1 MYRAI
6 VQRGYN
12 ADNPESTL
20 ELIEKPIPAAP
31 PGRVVVH
38 ILLRPINPTDTVN
51 IREGKTARHYSYPV
65 TVGTEGFGIVHSV
78 GEGVQLVKPGQRV
91 VPLMWEEGW
100 IGNGS
105 WQEYVCFREE
115 MLVPIPDTIS
125 DETAAQFVINPWAII
140 GMFHDLAVPKG
151 EYLLQTAAGS
161 VIGRQIIQFAKH
173 KGIKTI
179 NLVRRPEQ
187 KAELV
192 ALGADEVIC
201 HTTEDTVS
209 RVREITGNKLAYGA
223 LDAVG
228 GDLTKEVTASVRRG
242 GQVFIYGIL
251 SSPDA
256 TVRITDLF
264 REVTV
269 RGWILNNYWLME
281 AKRKMYI
288 EEAVKHLGA
297 KVMEPQT
304 GPKFDLAEFKE
315 AIKKSEEAGKGGK
328 VLLVSSL

>member
-20 ELIEKPIPAAP
+20 ELIEKPIPDAA

-38 ILLRPINPTDTVN
+38 VTLRPINPTDMVN
-51 IREGKTARHYSYPV
+51 VRSGITARHYSHPV
-65 TVGTEGFGIVHSV
+65 TIGSEGFGIVHSV
-78 GEGVQLVKPGQRV
+78 GEGVSSVKPGQRV
-91 VPLMWEEGW
+91 VPLMWEEGRA
-100 IGNGS
+100 GNGS
-105 WQEYVCFREE
+105 WQEYVSLREE
-115 MLVPIPDTIS
+115 MVVPVPDTIS

-140 GMFHDLAVPKG
+140 GMFNDLAVPKG

-161 VIGRQIIQFAKH
+161 VLGRQLIQLAKH

-179 NLVRRPEQ
+179 NLIRRPEQ
-187 KAELV
+187 KAELE

-201 HTTEDTVS
+201 YTSEDVVK
-209 RVREITGNKLAYGA
+209 RVKDITGNKLAYGA

-228 GDLTKEVTASVRRG
+228 GDLTKKVTASVRRG
-242 GQVFIYGIL
+242 GQVFIYGVL
-251 SSPDA
+251 ASSDA

-269 RGWILNNYWLME
+269 KGWILSNYWLQE
-281 AKRKMYI
+281 DKRNMYI
-288 EEAVKHLGA
+288 KEALEYLGG
-297 KVMEPQT
+297 KVMEPLV
-304 GPKFDLAEFKE
+304 GEKFDLADFQE
-315 AIKKSEEAGKGGK
+315 AIKKSEEVGKGGK
-328 VLLVSSL
+328 VLLVST